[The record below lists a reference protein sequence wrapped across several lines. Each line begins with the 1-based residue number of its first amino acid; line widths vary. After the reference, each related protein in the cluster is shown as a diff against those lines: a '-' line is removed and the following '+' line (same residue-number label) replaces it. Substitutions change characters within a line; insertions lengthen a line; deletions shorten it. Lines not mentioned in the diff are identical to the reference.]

1 MNIEQNNNRA
11 VPNDEI
17 AKLSFYLENIG
28 GCIPGAIDVAYTQYR
43 HFASFSQEMKE
54 AIVKICEIMEPSIL
68 ENYAMKQVNQC
79 DLGSTDSNCENAFIT
94 LTDRIN
100 HPIVNNNNHEQVA
113 GLNLTNRQIT
123 KMMIYTERWITNYY
137 TTPLQ
142 KMKQKLARN
151 NNNNQQNLLRAQNLL
166 PLPSNR
172 QDQYIL
178 LNPDESLIP
187 SNSVVPNG
195 NRGRE
200 YSRLDY
206 FGIFLLISVFGVLG
220 FFYTLFFL
228 RKCFP
233 TKKLLFLVLVSGLA
247 LNTLAIYELV
257 ELGLIDFG
265 GLLGKVRSVMR

>member
-1 MNIEQNNNRA
+1 MNIEQNSSRS
-11 VPNDEI
+11 VPNEEI
-17 AKLSFYLENIG
+17 AKLSFYLENLG

-43 HFASFSQEMKE
+43 HFASFSQETKE

-68 ENYAMKQVNQC
+68 ENYAIKQVNKC
-79 DLGSTDSNCENAFIT
+79 DLESADNNCENAFIT

-100 HPIVNNNNHEQVA
+100 LPNFNHSREQVA

-123 KMMIYTERWITNYY
+123 KMMIYTETWMTNYY
-137 TTPLQ
+137 ISPLQ
-142 KMKQKLARN
+142 RMKQKLARN
-151 NNNNQQNLLRAQNLL
+151 NNQQNILRAQNLP
-166 PLPSNR
+166 PLPNNH

-187 SNSVVPNG
+187 SNSVVPN
-195 NRGRE
+195 NRGRR

-206 FGIFLLISVFGVLG
+206 LGVFLLISVFGVLG

-233 TKKLLFLVLVSGLA
+233 TKKLLFLVCVSGMA

-257 ELGLIDFG
+257 ESGLIDFG
-265 GLLGKVRSVMR
+265 GFLGKVLSMYK